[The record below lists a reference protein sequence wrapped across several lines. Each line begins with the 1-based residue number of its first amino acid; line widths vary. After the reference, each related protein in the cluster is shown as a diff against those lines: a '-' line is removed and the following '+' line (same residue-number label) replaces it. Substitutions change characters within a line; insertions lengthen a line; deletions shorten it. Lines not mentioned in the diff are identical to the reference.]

1 MRWSRK
7 EFILPVALVTGAQQG
22 IGLAIAEALA
32 RDGADVALNWLDQ
45 APPTAAI
52 QAHGRRAALIQA
64 DVSTA
69 EGRAVLQRDCES
81 ALGVPDILVCNA
93 GIFPRADFLAL
104 DEMEWDRILDT
115 NLKAVAFQ
123 AQLFARSL
131 AGRPG
136 AILTI
141 SSSAVRG
148 DPRGVA
154 YAASKAG
161 LLGLTRSLALALA
174 PAIRV
179 NCIAPGLTDTAQ
191 PRGANSEAELHT
203 RAAGFPIPRMGQPS
217 DIAEMAAFLC
227 SARAG
232 WITGQVHHVN
242 GGIWMP

>member
-1 MRWSRK
+1 MP
-7 EFILPVALVTGAQQG
+7 IALVTGAQQG
-22 IGLAIAEALA
+22 IGAAIAEALA
-32 RDGADVALNWLDQ
+32 RDGADVALNWLDDE
-45 APPTAAI
+45 AAAERLAADI
-52 QAHGRRAALIQA
+52 RARGRRAVAIRA
-64 DVSTA
+64 DVATA
-69 EGRAVLQRDCES
+69 EGRAALQFGCES

-104 DEMEWDRILDT
+104 AEAEWDAVLDT

-123 AQLFARSL
+123 AQLFARAL

-136 AILTI
+136 CILTL
-141 SSSAVRG
+141 SSGAVRG

-174 PAIRV
+174 PSIRV
-179 NCIAPGLTDTAQ
+179 NCLSPGLTDTAQ
-191 PRGANSEAELHT
+191 PRGGATEAELHA
-203 RAAGFPIPRMGQPS
+203 RAAGFPIPRLGTPA

-227 SARAG
+227 SPRAA

-242 GGIWMP
+242 GGMWMP